1 MALQVV
7 DLARYPRSM
16 RWPGGRRDQRDQTL
30 WRAFLS
36 YESIREVAGLK
47 HVVHLADTVLEE
59 YQEEAEA

>member
-1 MALQVV
+1 
-7 DLARYPRSM
+7 M